1 LKGIKSSFQDGEVIV
16 LGDFS
21 ENYSFIIQDAA
32 QVFHLNNQQ
41 ATSHAFVSYVKN
53 SKNELENL
61 CFIIISEC
69 LYHGTVTVC
78 TFQNI

>member
-1 LKGIKSSFQDGEVIV
+1 

-32 QVFHLNNQQ
+32 QGFHPNNQQ
-41 ATSHAFVSYVKN
+41 GIINALVSFFKN

-61 CFIIISEC
+61 CFVTISEY
-69 LYHGTVTVC
+69 LYHDTEMIYA
-78 TFQNI
+78 F